1 MLAAYRA
8 FWADVVAAGKTA
20 DWQSPRLARHATGK
34 VLARV
39 RGQFRALDS
48 QGFVALGTIKVS
60 PRVVRLAGEKAT
72 VQDCVDTSRFRR
84 YDPKNKRWLDQLG
97 GQPDGQRSTLTL
109 DGQGNWKVAES
120 VVAGNA
126 QEAERRPGP
135 GSGGSAPYRER
146 RVGGME
152 PGQAAAGRGRGRG
165 PPGWR
170 AGRLQR
176 GRRQRWRHLPA
187 QEVSQALPAGL
198 GATERPHRHAGSACR
213 RDWDWYW
220 SYCTDGVQVWMGDLW
235 VGATVP
241 VIAPAVLAQTAR
253 RYLRSA
259 AWHSGQS

>member
-1 MLAAYRA
+1 VRALTGKRSWLGAGRLPATRLVLLTVMLPLAACSGNSDAKDAAPTSTTGQAATTQTSTATTATTEDPEAAVLAAYRA

-120 VVAGNA
+120 VVAGKCA
-126 QEAERRPGP
+126 
-135 GSGGSAPYRER
+135 GG
-146 RVGGME
+146 
-152 PGQAAAGRGRGRG
+152 
-165 PPGWR
+165 
-170 AGRLQR
+170 
-176 GRRQRWRHLPA
+176 
-187 QEVSQALPAGL
+187 
-198 GATERPHRHAGSACR
+198 
-213 RDWDWYW
+213 
-220 SYCTDGVQVWMGDLW
+220 
-235 VGATVP
+235 
-241 VIAPAVLAQTAR
+241 
-253 RYLRSA
+253 
-259 AWHSGQS
+259 

>member
-1 MLAAYRA
+1 VRALTGKRSQQSAGSSPATRLVLLAVVFALAGCSGNSNATDATATSTTRQAATTTPTSTATTATTEESEAAVLAAYRA

-120 VVAGNA
+120 VVAGKCA
-126 QEAERRPGP
+126 
-135 GSGGSAPYRER
+135 GG
-146 RVGGME
+146 
-152 PGQAAAGRGRGRG
+152 
-165 PPGWR
+165 
-170 AGRLQR
+170 
-176 GRRQRWRHLPA
+176 
-187 QEVSQALPAGL
+187 
-198 GATERPHRHAGSACR
+198 
-213 RDWDWYW
+213 
-220 SYCTDGVQVWMGDLW
+220 
-235 VGATVP
+235 
-241 VIAPAVLAQTAR
+241 
-253 RYLRSA
+253 
-259 AWHSGQS
+259 

>member
-1 MLAAYRA
+1 VSTPLTGKRSHQGAGRSPATCLALLLTFILALGACSGDSDARDASATSTTGQAATTTPTSTAATATTEDPEGAVLAAYRA

-109 DGQGNWKVAES
+109 NGQGNWKVAES
-120 VVAGNA
+120 VVAGTCA
-126 QEAERRPGP
+126 
-135 GSGGSAPYRER
+135 GG
-146 RVGGME
+146 
-152 PGQAAAGRGRGRG
+152 
-165 PPGWR
+165 
-170 AGRLQR
+170 
-176 GRRQRWRHLPA
+176 
-187 QEVSQALPAGL
+187 
-198 GATERPHRHAGSACR
+198 
-213 RDWDWYW
+213 
-220 SYCTDGVQVWMGDLW
+220 
-235 VGATVP
+235 
-241 VIAPAVLAQTAR
+241 
-253 RYLRSA
+253 
-259 AWHSGQS
+259 

>member
-1 MLAAYRA
+1 VRALTSKRSHQRAGRLPATRLVLLTVMLPLAACSANSDAKDAATTSTTGQAATIPTSTATTATTENPEAAVLAAYRA

-120 VVAGNA
+120 VVAGKCA
-126 QEAERRPGP
+126 
-135 GSGGSAPYRER
+135 GG
-146 RVGGME
+146 
-152 PGQAAAGRGRGRG
+152 
-165 PPGWR
+165 
-170 AGRLQR
+170 
-176 GRRQRWRHLPA
+176 
-187 QEVSQALPAGL
+187 
-198 GATERPHRHAGSACR
+198 
-213 RDWDWYW
+213 
-220 SYCTDGVQVWMGDLW
+220 
-235 VGATVP
+235 
-241 VIAPAVLAQTAR
+241 
-253 RYLRSA
+253 
-259 AWHSGQS
+259 

>member
-1 MLAAYRA
+1 VRALTSKRSHQRAGRLPATRLVLLTVMLPLAACSANSDAKDAAATSTTGQAETTTPTSTATTATTEDPEAAVLAAYRA

-20 DWQSPRLARHATGK
+20 DWQSPRLARHARGK

-120 VVAGNA
+120 VVAGTCA
-126 QEAERRPGP
+126 
-135 GSGGSAPYRER
+135 GG
-146 RVGGME
+146 
-152 PGQAAAGRGRGRG
+152 
-165 PPGWR
+165 
-170 AGRLQR
+170 
-176 GRRQRWRHLPA
+176 
-187 QEVSQALPAGL
+187 
-198 GATERPHRHAGSACR
+198 
-213 RDWDWYW
+213 
-220 SYCTDGVQVWMGDLW
+220 
-235 VGATVP
+235 
-241 VIAPAVLAQTAR
+241 
-253 RYLRSA
+253 
-259 AWHSGQS
+259 

>member
-1 MLAAYRA
+1 VRALTSKRSHQRAGRLPATRLVLLTFMLPLAACSANSDAKDAAATSTTGQAETTTPTSTATTATTEDPEAAVLAAYRA

-20 DWQSPRLARHATGK
+20 NWQSPRLARHATGK

-120 VVAGNA
+120 VVAGKCA
-126 QEAERRPGP
+126 
-135 GSGGSAPYRER
+135 GG
-146 RVGGME
+146 
-152 PGQAAAGRGRGRG
+152 
-165 PPGWR
+165 
-170 AGRLQR
+170 
-176 GRRQRWRHLPA
+176 
-187 QEVSQALPAGL
+187 
-198 GATERPHRHAGSACR
+198 
-213 RDWDWYW
+213 
-220 SYCTDGVQVWMGDLW
+220 
-235 VGATVP
+235 
-241 VIAPAVLAQTAR
+241 
-253 RYLRSA
+253 
-259 AWHSGQS
+259 

>member
-1 MLAAYRA
+1 VRALTGKRSQQSAGSSPATRLVLLAVVFALAGCSGNSNATDATATSTTRQAATTTPTSTATTATTEESEAAVLAAYRA

-97 GQPDGQRSTLTL
+97 GQPDGQRSTLAL

-120 VVAGNA
+120 VVAGKCA
-126 QEAERRPGP
+126 
-135 GSGGSAPYRER
+135 GG
-146 RVGGME
+146 
-152 PGQAAAGRGRGRG
+152 
-165 PPGWR
+165 
-170 AGRLQR
+170 
-176 GRRQRWRHLPA
+176 
-187 QEVSQALPAGL
+187 
-198 GATERPHRHAGSACR
+198 
-213 RDWDWYW
+213 
-220 SYCTDGVQVWMGDLW
+220 
-235 VGATVP
+235 
-241 VIAPAVLAQTAR
+241 
-253 RYLRSA
+253 
-259 AWHSGQS
+259 

>member
-1 MLAAYRA
+1 VRALTGKRSQQGAGRSPATRLVLLAVVFALAGCSGNSNATDATATSTTRQAATTTPTSTATTATTEESEAAVLAAYRA

-84 YDPKNKRWLDQLG
+84 YDPKDKRWLDQLG

-120 VVAGNA
+120 VVAGKCA
-126 QEAERRPGP
+126 
-135 GSGGSAPYRER
+135 GG
-146 RVGGME
+146 
-152 PGQAAAGRGRGRG
+152 
-165 PPGWR
+165 
-170 AGRLQR
+170 
-176 GRRQRWRHLPA
+176 
-187 QEVSQALPAGL
+187 
-198 GATERPHRHAGSACR
+198 
-213 RDWDWYW
+213 
-220 SYCTDGVQVWMGDLW
+220 
-235 VGATVP
+235 
-241 VIAPAVLAQTAR
+241 
-253 RYLRSA
+253 
-259 AWHSGQS
+259 